1 MGAAVVNLG
10 AIYKV
15 TDAGLT
21 MGASL
26 SNLGVG
32 GRFNGDNL
40 AITFDEDPTRHG
52 DNGSI
57 PATIFTDRFGT
68 PVLMRFGAAWPWKI
82 DQRNHITFAVDAL
95 HPNDNSESVSFG
107 AEYGYRDLFA
117 MRAGWQRLN
126 QQDAEGGLTL
136 GAGVRG
142 EMNNALAF
150 RFDYAYS
157 DQGRLTQAHRFTVG
171 VDF

>member
-1 MGAAVVNLG
+1 M
-10 AIYKV
+10 
-15 TDAGLT
+15 

-40 AITFDEDPTRHG
+40 AVTFDQDPTRNG
-52 DNGSI
+52 DNGAL

-68 PVLMRFGAAWPWKI
+68 PILMRFGLAMPWKLNA
-82 DQRNHITFAVDAL
+82 QNRVLFVADAL
-95 HPNDNSESVSFG
+95 HPNDNTESVSLG
-107 AEYGYRDLFA
+107 AEYAYKKLFA
-117 MRAGWQRLN
+117 LRAGWQRLN

-136 GAGVRG
+136 GAGVHG

-150 RFDYAYS
+150 HFDYAYT